1 MIRRVAPVARRIES
15 SAIIGVIILA
25 LFFTIGTKGLWLG
38 NLSKTLLLTSEIG
51 IIAVGQAL
59 LMISGEFDLSVGSL
73 FAFTGVAFISFINM
87 GLGVLLAFLFT
98 IILSCGIGLVNG
110 FVTLK
115 LKVPSMIAT
124 LGARFVYR
132 GLVYIFT
139 SGIGLHIPHSSRNNP
154 LVKLLGGAPLGFSS
168 SILLLGIIT
177 AVFMALLSSTR
188 YGNHVFAV
196 GADPKS
202 AQSCGVSP
210 EKVKIIAFIICSA
223 LAGFAGI
230 ISTCRESTVYFST
243 GRGIELESIA
253 AAVIGGCVL
262 SGGVGSIWG
271 AVLGAFIISSLR
283 GGLLMI
289 GAPSYWYISFVGMI
303 LILFMVLSR
312 LMGGF
317 YGKLGQNGK
326 Y

>member
-1 MIRRVAPVARRIES
+1 
-15 SAIIGVIILA
+15 
-25 LFFTIGTKGLWLG
+25 
-38 NLSKTLLLTSEIG
+38 
-51 IIAVGQAL
+51 
-59 LMISGEFDLSVGSL
+59 MISGEFDLSVGSV
-73 FAFTGVAFISFINM
+73 FAFTGVAFISFIDL
-87 GLGVLLAFLFT
+87 GFGVLLSFLCAV
-98 IILSCGIGLVNG
+98 ILSCGIGLVNG
-110 FVTLK
+110 LFTLR

-139 SGIGLHIPHSSRNNP
+139 SGIGLHIPHDSRDHL
-154 LVKLLGGAPLGFSS
+154 LVRLLGGKPLGFSS
-168 SILLLGIIT
+168 SILLLGVISV
-177 AVFMALLSSTR
+177 AFMLVLSSTR

-196 GADPKS
+196 GADPRS

-210 EKVKIIAFIICSA
+210 MKTKMIAFILCSA

-230 ISTCRESTVYFST
+230 LVTSRELTVYFST
-243 GRGIELESIA
+243 GRGAELEAIA

-271 AVLGAFIISSLR
+271 AILGAFIISSLR

-312 LMGGF
+312 LMGGS
-317 YGKLGQNGK
+317 YGKPGPNGK